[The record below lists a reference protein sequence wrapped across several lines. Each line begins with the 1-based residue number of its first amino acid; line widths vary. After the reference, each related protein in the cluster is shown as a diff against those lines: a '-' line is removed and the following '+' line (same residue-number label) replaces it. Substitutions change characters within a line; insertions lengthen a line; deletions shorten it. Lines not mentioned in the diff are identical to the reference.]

1 MTGLYLA
8 AGTIARTYLGYS
20 PCRLCGIENGDR
32 EYTDGEFIWPQGLLH
47 YVDEHAV
54 RLPARFVDHAVKRL
68 DEIESAT
75 VELEWW
81 RSARPAE

>member
-1 MTGLYLA
+1 
-8 AGTIARTYLGYS
+8 
-20 PCRLCGIENGDR
+20 
-32 EYTDGEFIWPQGLLH
+32 
-47 YVDEHAV
+47 V